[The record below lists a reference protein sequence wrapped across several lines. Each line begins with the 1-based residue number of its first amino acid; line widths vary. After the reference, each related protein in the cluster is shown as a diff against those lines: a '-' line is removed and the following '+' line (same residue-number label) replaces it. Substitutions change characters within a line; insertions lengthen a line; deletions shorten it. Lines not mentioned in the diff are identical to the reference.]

1 MIGPKHVAIIMDG
14 NGRWGLKK
22 KNSRNFGHRRGIV
35 RVEEVINQSIKKKIK
50 FLTLYTFSSDNWKR
64 PKIEINF
71 LLDLLENYIDK
82 EFNNLKN
89 KNIKIKVLGD
99 ISKFPTGLKTKLRKA
114 ERKTN
119 NNTLIQINIALNYSS
134 RQELIKAFKRIN
146 YNKKKIITEKLIS
159 NNLYTKN
166 IPDPEI
172 LIRTGNTNRLS
183 NFLLWQIN
191 YTEIFFIKKL
201 WPDFNKNDFN
211 KILNKFNKI
220 KRNFGAI

>member
-22 KNSRNFGHRRGIV
+22 KNSRNLGHKKGII
-35 RVEEVINQSIKKKIK
+35 RVEEIISQSIKKKIK

-71 LLDLLENYIDK
+71 LFTLLENYIDK
-82 EFNNLKN
+82 EFNNLKK
-89 KNIKIKVLGD
+89 KNIKIKILGD
-99 ISKFPTGLKTKLRKA
+99 ISKFPFRLKSKLRKV

-119 NNTLIQINIALNYSS
+119 NNTLIQINLALNYGS
-134 RQELIKAFKRIN
+134 RQEIINAFKKIN
-146 YNKKKIITEKLIS
+146 LNKKKIITEKLIS

-211 KILNKFNKI
+211 KILNKFHKI

>member
-1 MIGPKHVAIIMDG
+1 MDG

-22 KNSRNFGHRRGIV
+22 KNSRNFGHKRGII

-50 FLTLYTFSSDNWKR
+50 FLTLYAFSSDNWKR

-71 LLDLLENYIDK
+71 LLNLLENYIDR

-99 ISKFPTGLKTKLRKA
+99 VSKFPRRLKTKLRKV

-134 RQELIKAFKRIN
+134 RQELINAFKKIN
-146 YNKKKIITEKLIS
+146 YNKKKKITEILIS

-191 YTEIFFIKKL
+191 YTEIFFVKKL
-201 WPDFNKNDFN
+201 WPDFNKKDFN
-211 KILNKFNKI
+211 KILNKFNQI